1 MTYSSRVAQKEYFI
15 VRNYITCLNFFFNF
29 SVSDWDLDVRECY
42 LDQKLYNMLAG
53 IEDNTSLTDVSSRD
67 KTTPSSRRRKKVVT
81 FASMAELAEI
91 QALAACETDSQCSE
105 SGKTPSL
112 DETTLQ
118 AVQDPRLFLNMPL
131 EDYDAS
137 CGNVSTAVPKYCS
150 RLLIEFIHKALRQ
163 SDISFTISLCYLSQ
177 GLFQE
182 NSKKFACFYFSE
194 NLSETMSHG
203 YIVQKNL

>member
-1 MTYSSRVAQKEYFI
+1 
-15 VRNYITCLNFFFNF
+15 
-29 SVSDWDLDVRECY
+29 
-42 LDQKLYNMLAG
+42 MLTE

-118 AVQDPRLFLNMPL
+118 ALQDPRLFLNMPL
-131 EDYDAS
+131 EDYDAT

-150 RLLIEFIHKALRQ
+150 RLLIEFSHKALRQ

-177 GLFQE
+177 GLFLGK
-182 NSKKFACFYFSE
+182 NSRKFACFYFSK
-194 NLSETMSHG
+194 NLSETMSPG
-203 YIVQKNL
+203 

>member
-42 LDQKLYNMLAG
+42 LDQKLYNMLTG

-118 AVQDPRLFLNMPL
+118 ALQDPRLFLNMPL
-131 EDYDAS
+131 EDYDAL

-150 RLLIEFIHKALRQ
+150 RLLIEFSHKALRQ
-163 SDISFTISLCYLSQ
+163 SDISFTISLC
-177 GLFQE
+177 
-182 NSKKFACFYFSE
+182 
-194 NLSETMSHG
+194 
-203 YIVQKNL
+203 

>member
-1 MTYSSRVAQKEYFI
+1 
-15 VRNYITCLNFFFNF
+15 
-29 SVSDWDLDVRECY
+29 
-42 LDQKLYNMLAG
+42 MLTG

-91 QALAACETDSQCSE
+91 QALAAYETDSQCSE

-112 DETTLQ
+112 DETSLQ
-118 AVQDPRLFLNMPL
+118 ALQDPRLFLNMPL
-131 EDYDAS
+131 EDYDAT

-150 RLLIEFIHKALRQ
+150 RLLIEFSHKALRQ

-177 GLFQE
+177 GFFLGRNFQE
-182 NSKKFACFYFSE
+182 ICLFLLFKEFIRDHVSWVVKKKPF
-194 NLSETMSHG
+194 NMLDSH
-203 YIVQKNL
+203 

>member
-1 MTYSSRVAQKEYFI
+1 MFD
-15 VRNYITCLNFFFNF
+15 FFFNF

-42 LDQKLYNMLAG
+42 LDQKLYNMLTG

-118 AVQDPRLFLNMPL
+118 ALQDPRLFLNMPL
-131 EDYDAS
+131 EDYDAT

-194 NLSETMSHG
+194 NLSETMSPG
-203 YIVQKNL
+203 YIVQKTFNMLHNH